1 MTNKINAAKSMVEA
15 LEKLAK
21 IERSGALKR
30 PHTAVLHGDIRGVP
44 GGGGENCVVAKF
56 VTMHTDLRVEVSVC
70 TGGGYLCTDLDS
82 GAWVRVPSRLDELIS
97 DFDRGARPW
106 LYLTVKEW

>member
-30 PHTAVLHGDIRGVP
+30 PHTAMLHGDIRGVP
-44 GGGGENCVVAKF
+44 GGSENCVVAKF

-82 GAWVRVPSRLDELIS
+82 GAWVRVPSWLDELIS

-106 LYLTVKEW
+106 LYLTAKEW